1 MADGEHKKPT
11 TGLTR
16 RDFLA
21 GTASTAALGALGLHA
36 ATGKAAQA
44 LTREAR
50 VPGFKGKHPNILI
63 LMCDEMRY
71 PPFYETD
78 EARAFRRRYLKT
90 QDALRAHGMEFHRH
104 YAASVACV
112 PSRTSIYTGH
122 YPSLHGVTQT
132 TGAAKESFDP
142 DVFWLTSNSVPTIG
156 HYFRA
161 AGYTTFWKGKW
172 HASDA
177 DLTIPGTHSQLL
189 SYDPN
194 TGIPD
199 REAESLYLEANQLG
213 RYGFSGW
220 IGPEPHGRL
229 PLNSG
234 SSAADTIVNGRDM
247 GFASQSKDLI
257 EQLDRKRDNQP
268 WLIVASF
275 VNPHDITLYGLA
287 ARLSGLFD
295 FHLQEDI
302 VPVNLLEPMPAGP
315 THRESLA
322 NKPRC
327 QASYRDAYHSVFQP
341 ILFDERYVRVYYQ
354 LQKDVDEQMMR
365 VYQAL
370 QSSRFRDNTLV
381 VFTSDHGDLLGAH
394 GNMHQKW
401 YTAYEEAI
409 HVPLIVSNPRL
420 FPEPKSV
427 DSLTSHIDL
436 LPTLLGLAGLDAEYL
451 RKKLAPDFSD
461 AEPLVGRNLAP
472 LVRGQ
477 VSPEAISEPLY
488 FMTDDDPSRGL
499 NQNNWTGIP
508 YNSVI
513 QPNHIETVIARLNG
527 KIWKYSRYFD
537 NPQFWSTPGDPDAD
551 PPADPAPQD
560 VVVSPPDE
568 PPPST
573 EGVYTIE
580 YTVSVKTR
588 PLPDEFEM
596 YNVTD
601 DPGELDNLYGQGY
614 PEQAVLESLLAE
626 QCAKKRLAPAS
637 GMVPGQPSCQAAGLV
652 LRHPSSVG

>member
-1 MADGEHKKPT
+1 MADTEDKKPHL
-11 TGLTR
+11 GLTR
-16 RDFLA
+16 RDFLT
-21 GTASTAALGALGLHA
+21 GTTSTAALGALGLHA
-36 ATGKAAQA
+36 ATSEAAQVLAKAARA
-44 LTREAR
+44 
-50 VPGFKGKHPNILI
+50 PGFKGRHPNILI

-71 PPFYETD
+71 PPFYETE
-78 EARAFRRRYLKT
+78 EARAFRQQYLKT
-90 QDALRAHGMEFHRH
+90 QNALRAHGTEFHRH
-104 YAASVACV
+104 YAASVACT

-142 DVFWLTSNSVPTIG
+142 DVFWLAPNSVPTIG
-156 HYFRA
+156 HYFHA
-161 AGYTTFWKGKW
+161 AGYATFWKGKW

-177 DLTIPGTHSQLL
+177 DLNIPGTHSQLL

-194 TGIPD
+194 TGVPAPD
-199 REAESLYLEANQLG
+199 LESLYLEADQLG

-234 SSAADTIVNGRDM
+234 SSAADTPVDGRDI
-247 GFASQSKDLI
+247 GFASQAKGLI
-257 EQLDRKRDNQP
+257 EQLDQKGGHQP

-287 ARLSGLFD
+287 ATLSGKFD

-302 VPVNLLEPMPAGP
+302 VPVSLLDPMPAGP
-315 THRESLA
+315 THLETLA
-322 NKPRC
+322 DKPSC

-341 ILFDERYVRVYYQ
+341 ILFDERYVRIYYQ
-354 LQKDVDEQMMR
+354 LQKNVDEQMMR

-370 QSSRFRDNTLV
+370 QASRFRNNTLV
-381 VFTSDHGDLLGAH
+381 IFTSDHGDLLGAH

-409 HVPLIVSNPRL
+409 HVPLIIANPRL
-420 FPEPKSV
+420 FPDPKSV

-436 LPTLLGLAGLDAEYL
+436 LPTLLGLAGLNAGYL
-451 RKKLAPDFSD
+451 RNKLAPDFSD

-472 LVRGQ
+472 LVYGE
-477 VSPEAISEPLY
+477 VSPDAINEPLY

-499 NQNNWTGIP
+499 NQDNWTGIP

-537 NPQFWSTPGDPDAD
+537 NPQFWSTPGNPDAD
-551 PPADPAPQD
+551 PPPDPAPQD

-573 EGVYTIE
+573 EGTYKIE
-580 YTVSVKTR
+580 YTVSVKTQ

-601 DPGELDNLYGQGY
+601 DPGEQDNLYAKGY
-614 PEQAVLESLLAE
+614 PEQAILEKLLAE
-626 QCAKKRLAPAS
+626 QCAQKRLTPVS
-637 GMVPGQPSCQAAGLV
+637 GTVPGQPSC
-652 LRHPSSVG
+652 

>member
-1 MADGEHKKPT
+1 MADTEDKKPHL
-11 TGLTR
+11 GLTR
-16 RDFLA
+16 RDFLT
-21 GTASTAALGALGLHA
+21 GTTSTAALGALGLHA
-36 ATGKAAQA
+36 VTGEAAQA
-44 LTREAR
+44 LAKAAR
-50 VPGFKGKHPNILI
+50 APGFKGRHPNILI

-78 EARAFRRRYLKT
+78 EARAFRRQYLKT
-90 QDALRAHGMEFHRH
+90 QNALRAHGMEFHRH

-142 DVFWLTSNSVPTIG
+142 DVFWLAPNSVPTIG

-161 AGYTTFWKGKW
+161 AGYSTFWKGKW

-177 DLTIPGTHSQLL
+177 DLNIPGTHSQLL

-194 TGIPD
+194 TGVPD
-199 REAESLYLEANQLG
+199 PGLESLYLEADQLG

-234 SSAADTIVNGRDM
+234 SSAADTAVNGRDI
-247 GFASQSKDLI
+247 GFASQTKSLI
-257 EQLDRKRDNQP
+257 EQLDRKRGNQP
-268 WLIVASF
+268 WLIVVSF

-287 ARLSGLFD
+287 ATLSGKFD
-295 FHLQEDI
+295 FHLQEGI

-315 THRESLA
+315 THLETLA
-322 NKPRC
+322 NKPSC

-341 ILFDERYVRVYYQ
+341 ILFDERYVRIYYQ

-370 QSSRFRDNTLV
+370 QDSRFRDNTLV
-381 VFTSDHGDLLGAH
+381 IFTSDHGDLLGAH

-401 YTAYEEAI
+401 YMAYEEAI
-409 HVPLIVSNPRL
+409 HVPLIISSPRL
-420 FPEPKSV
+420 FPEPESV

-436 LPTLLGLAGLDAEYL
+436 LPTLLGLAGLNAEYL

-472 LVRGQ
+472 IVYGE
-477 VSPEAISEPLY
+477 VSPDAINEPLY

-499 NQNNWTGIP
+499 NQDNWTGIP

-551 PPADPAPQD
+551 PPPDLTPQD
-560 VVVSPPDE
+560 VVVTPPDE

-573 EGVYTIE
+573 EGIYTIE
-580 YTVSVKTR
+580 YAVSVKTQ

-601 DPGELDNLYGQGY
+601 DPGELNNLYDQGY
-614 PEQAVLESLLAE
+614 PEQAILEKLLAE
-626 QCAKKRLAPAS
+626 QCAQKRLTPVS
-637 GMVPGQPSCQAAGLV
+637 GTVPGQPSC
-652 LRHPSSVG
+652 

>member
-1 MADGEHKKPT
+1 MADTEDKKPHL
-11 TGLTR
+11 GLTR
-16 RDFLA
+16 RDFLT
-21 GTASTAALGALGLHA
+21 GTTSTAALGALGLHA
-36 ATGKAAQA
+36 VTGEAAQA
-44 LTREAR
+44 LAKAAR
-50 VPGFKGKHPNILI
+50 APGFKGRHPNILI
-63 LMCDEMRY
+63 LMCDEMRH

-78 EARAFRRRYLKT
+78 EARAFRRQYLKT
-90 QDALRAHGMEFHRH
+90 QNALRAHGMEFHRH

-142 DVFWLTSNSVPTIG
+142 DVFWLAPNSVPTIG

-161 AGYTTFWKGKW
+161 AGYSTFWKGKW

-177 DLTIPGTHSQLL
+177 DLNIPGTHSQLL

-194 TGIPD
+194 TGVPD
-199 REAESLYLEANQLG
+199 PGLESLYLEADQLG

-234 SSAADTIVNGRDM
+234 SSAADTAVNGRDI
-247 GFASQSKDLI
+247 GFASQTKSLI
-257 EQLDRKRDNQP
+257 EQLDRKRGNQP

-287 ARLSGLFD
+287 ATLSGKFD
-295 FHLQEDI
+295 FHLQEGI

-315 THRESLA
+315 THLETLA
-322 NKPRC
+322 NKPSC

-341 ILFDERYVRVYYQ
+341 ILFDERYVRIYYQ

-370 QSSRFRDNTLV
+370 QDSRFRDNTLV
-381 VFTSDHGDLLGAH
+381 IFTSDHGDLLGAH

-401 YTAYEEAI
+401 YMAYEEAI
-409 HVPLIVSNPRL
+409 HVPLIISSPRL
-420 FPEPKSV
+420 FPEPESV

-436 LPTLLGLAGLDAEYL
+436 LPTLLGLAGLNAEYL

-472 LVRGQ
+472 IVYGE
-477 VSPEAISEPLY
+477 VSPDAINEPLY

-499 NQNNWTGIP
+499 NQDNWTGIP

-551 PPADPAPQD
+551 PPPDLTPQD
-560 VVVSPPDE
+560 VVVTPPDE

-573 EGVYTIE
+573 EGIYTIE
-580 YTVSVKTR
+580 YAVSVKTQ

-601 DPGELDNLYGQGY
+601 DPGELNNLYDQGY
-614 PEQAVLESLLAE
+614 PEQAILEKLLAE
-626 QCAKKRLAPAS
+626 QCAQKRLTPVS
-637 GMVPGQPSCQAAGLV
+637 GTVPGQPSC
-652 LRHPSSVG
+652 

>member
-1 MADGEHKKPT
+1 MADTEDKKPHL
-11 TGLTR
+11 GLTR
-16 RDFLA
+16 RDFLT
-21 GTASTAALGALGLHA
+21 GTTSTAALGALGLHA
-36 ATGKAAQA
+36 VTGEAAQA
-44 LTREAR
+44 LAKAAR
-50 VPGFKGKHPNILI
+50 APGFKGRHPNILI
-63 LMCDEMRY
+63 LMCDEMRH

-78 EARAFRRRYLKT
+78 EARAFRRQYLKT
-90 QDALRAHGMEFHRH
+90 QNALRAHGMEFHRH

-142 DVFWLTSNSVPTIG
+142 DVFWLAPNSVPTIG

-161 AGYTTFWKGKW
+161 AGYSTFWKGKW

-177 DLTIPGTHSQLL
+177 DLNIPGTHSQLL

-194 TGIPD
+194 TGVPD
-199 REAESLYLEANQLG
+199 PGLESLYLEADQLG

-234 SSAADTIVNGRDM
+234 SSAADTAVNGRDI
-247 GFASQSKDLI
+247 GFASQTKSLI
-257 EQLDRKRDNQP
+257 EQLDRKRGNQP

-287 ARLSGLFD
+287 ATLSGKFD
-295 FHLQEDI
+295 FHLQEGI

-315 THRESLA
+315 THLETLA
-322 NKPRC
+322 NKPSC

-341 ILFDERYVRVYYQ
+341 ILFDERYVRIYYQ

-370 QSSRFRDNTLV
+370 QDSRFRDNTLV
-381 VFTSDHGDLLGAH
+381 IFTSDHGDLLGAH

-401 YTAYEEAI
+401 YMAYEEAI
-409 HVPLIVSNPRL
+409 HVPLIISSPRL
-420 FPEPKSV
+420 FPEPESV

-436 LPTLLGLAGLDAEYL
+436 LPTLLGLAGLNAEYL

-472 LVRGQ
+472 IVYGE
-477 VSPEAISEPLY
+477 VSPDAINEPLY

-499 NQNNWTGIP
+499 NQDNWTGIP

-551 PPADPAPQD
+551 PPPVPTPQD
-560 VVVSPPDE
+560 VVVTPPDE

-573 EGVYTIE
+573 EGIYTIE
-580 YTVSVKTR
+580 YAVSVKTQ

-601 DPGELDNLYGQGY
+601 DPGELNNLYDQGY
-614 PEQAVLESLLAE
+614 PEQAILEKLLAE
-626 QCAKKRLAPAS
+626 QCAQKRLTPVS
-637 GMVPGQPSCQAAGLV
+637 GTVPGQPSC
-652 LRHPSSVG
+652 

>member
-1 MADGEHKKPT
+1 MADTEDKKPHL
-11 TGLTR
+11 GLTR
-16 RDFLA
+16 RDFLT
-21 GTASTAALGALGLHA
+21 GTTSTAALGALGLHA
-36 ATGKAAQA
+36 VTGEAAQA
-44 LTREAR
+44 LAKAAR
-50 VPGFKGKHPNILI
+50 APGFKGRHPNILI

-78 EARAFRRRYLKT
+78 EARAFRRQYLKT
-90 QDALRAHGMEFHRH
+90 QNALRAHGMEFHRH

-142 DVFWLTSNSVPTIG
+142 DVFWLAPNSVPTIG

-161 AGYTTFWKGKW
+161 AGYSTFWKGKW

-177 DLTIPGTHSQLL
+177 DLNIPGTHSQLL

-194 TGIPD
+194 TGVPD
-199 REAESLYLEANQLG
+199 PGLESLYLEADQLG

-234 SSAADTIVNGRDM
+234 SSAADTAVNGRDI
-247 GFASQSKDLI
+247 GFASQTKSLI
-257 EQLDRKRDNQP
+257 EQLDRKRGNQP

-287 ARLSGLFD
+287 ATLSGKFD
-295 FHLQEDI
+295 FHLQEGI

-315 THRESLA
+315 THLETLA
-322 NKPRC
+322 NKPSC

-341 ILFDERYVRVYYQ
+341 ILFDERYVRIYYQ

-370 QSSRFRDNTLV
+370 QDSRFRDNTLV
-381 VFTSDHGDLLGAH
+381 IFTSDHGDLLGAH

-401 YTAYEEAI
+401 YMAYEEAI
-409 HVPLIVSNPRL
+409 HVPLIISSPRL
-420 FPEPKSV
+420 FPEPESV

-436 LPTLLGLAGLDAEYL
+436 LPTLLGLAGLNAEYL

-472 LVRGQ
+472 IVYGE
-477 VSPEAISEPLY
+477 VSPDAINEPLY

-499 NQNNWTGIP
+499 NQDNWTGIP

-551 PPADPAPQD
+551 PPPVPTPQD
-560 VVVSPPDE
+560 VVVTPPDE

-573 EGVYTIE
+573 EGIYTIE
-580 YTVSVKTR
+580 YAVSVKTQ

-601 DPGELDNLYGQGY
+601 DPGELNNLYDQGY
-614 PEQAVLESLLAE
+614 PEQAILEKLLAE
-626 QCAKKRLAPAS
+626 QCAQKRLTPVS
-637 GMVPGQPSCQAAGLV
+637 GTVPGQPSC
-652 LRHPSSVG
+652 

>member
-1 MADGEHKKPT
+1 MADTEDKKPHL
-11 TGLTR
+11 GLTR
-16 RDFLA
+16 RDFLT
-21 GTASTAALGALGLHA
+21 GTTSTAALGALGLHA
-36 ATGKAAQA
+36 ATSEAAQVLAKAAQA
-44 LTREAR
+44 
-50 VPGFKGKHPNILI
+50 PGFKGRHPNILI

-71 PPFYETD
+71 PPFYETE
-78 EARAFRRRYLKT
+78 EARAFRQQYLKT
-90 QDALRAHGMEFHRH
+90 QNALRAHGMEFHRH
-104 YAASVACV
+104 YAASVACT

-142 DVFWLTSNSVPTIG
+142 DVFWLAPNSVPTIG

-161 AGYTTFWKGKW
+161 AGYATFWKGKW

-177 DLTIPGTHSQLL
+177 DLNIPGTHSQLL

-194 TGIPD
+194 TGVPAPD
-199 REAESLYLEANQLG
+199 LESLYLEADQLG

-234 SSAADTIVNGRDM
+234 SSAADTPVDGRDI
-247 GFASQSKDLI
+247 GFASQAKGLI
-257 EQLDRKRDNQP
+257 EQLDQKGGHQP

-287 ARLSGLFD
+287 ATLSGKFD

-302 VPVNLLEPMPAGP
+302 VPVSLLDPMPAGP
-315 THRESLA
+315 THLETLA
-322 NKPRC
+322 DKPSC

-341 ILFDERYVRVYYQ
+341 ILFDERYVRIYYQ
-354 LQKDVDEQMMR
+354 LQKNVDEQMMR

-370 QSSRFRDNTLV
+370 QASRFRNNTLV
-381 VFTSDHGDLLGAH
+381 IFTSDHGDLLGAH

-409 HVPLIVSNPRL
+409 HVPLIIANPRL
-420 FPEPKSV
+420 FPDPKSV

-436 LPTLLGLAGLDAEYL
+436 LPTLLGLAGLNAGYL
-451 RKKLAPDFSD
+451 RNKLAPDFSD

-472 LVRGQ
+472 LVYGE
-477 VSPEAISEPLY
+477 VSPDAINEPLY

-499 NQNNWTGIP
+499 NQDNWTGIP

-537 NPQFWSTPGDPDAD
+537 NPQFWSTPGNPDAD
-551 PPADPAPQD
+551 PPPDPAPQD

-573 EGVYTIE
+573 EGTYKIE
-580 YTVSVKTR
+580 YTVSVKTQ

-601 DPGELDNLYGQGY
+601 DPGEQDNLYAKGH
-614 PEQAVLESLLAE
+614 PEQAILEKLLAE
-626 QCAKKRLAPAS
+626 QCAQKRLTPVS
-637 GMVPGQPSCQAAGLV
+637 GTVPGQPSC
-652 LRHPSSVG
+652 